1 MSRELVT
8 TALSPREFYL
18 AQQLVDGYT
27 YKEIAAKLNMSSGQV
42 NNVVAA
48 IYRKLGVHGKA
59 DLAKL
64 V

>member
-1 MSRELVT
+1 MT
-8 TALSPREFYL
+8 TEQTPREFYL
-18 AQQLVDGYT
+18 AQQLVDGSA

-48 IYRKLGVHGKA
+48 IYRKLGIHGKA
-59 DLAKL
+59 GLAKL